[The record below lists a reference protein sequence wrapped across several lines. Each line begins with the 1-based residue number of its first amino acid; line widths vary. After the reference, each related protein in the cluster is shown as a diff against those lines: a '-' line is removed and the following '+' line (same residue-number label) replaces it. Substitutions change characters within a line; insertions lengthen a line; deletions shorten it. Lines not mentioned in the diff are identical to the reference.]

1 MNDVSVTLEHVD
13 LLDGLDGLG
22 VQLLQGGLELL
33 VVVGVPGDIAL
44 LLVSRG
50 TLATCDSL
58 FGLVIW
64 SSWDLVSQS
73 AHIHQQHMGI

>member
-1 MNDVSVTLEHVD
+1 MDDVAVALEHVD

-50 TLATCDSL
+50 TLSTCNLRS
-58 FGLVIW
+58 FGSAESPLGIW
-64 SSWDLVSQS
+64 LCCSIVRYRIES
-73 AHIHQQHMGI
+73 

>member
-1 MNDVSVTLEHVD
+1 MDDIAVALEHVD

-50 TLATCDSL
+50 TLTTCSKS
-58 FGLVIW
+58 FGSAEVHWEFGI
-64 SSWDLVSQS
+64 SIVSCGMVS
-73 AHIHQQHMGI
+73 Y